1 MRQAFI
7 GAAAVLSV
15 SAVPACDQVTPL
27 GRFLNESVPRD
38 VPALTAVIV
47 DRDHELFNHSVG
59 MRDAAAGA
67 ALAPGGI
74 FRITSMTKPIT
85 SLAIMMLH
93 EEGTVDVD
101 APVTQYLPQFDRVR
115 VMTRFNETDATYESR
130 PPRRP
135 VLVRHL
141 LNHTSGIGYSFAD
154 ARLARLDDGKVSE
167 LDLPLLHDP
176 GDKWSYGP
184 GTNVLGQIVERASGR
199 PLDRFLSERI
209 FQPLGMHDTSYSVP
223 AGKRHRV
230 VTVHV
235 RERETWVEH
244 PNPNVV
250 QSAVQGDSGLFSTGH
265 DYGVLIQLFLN
276 RGRHGATRLVSEESI
291 VRMTTNQI
299 GDLNVERQSPLNAA
313 LRPFPIGAG
322 KDKFGFG
329 FQVETAPIGP
339 GLRSAGSYSWG
350 GIYNTHFWI
359 DPQQQ
364 LGVVVLMQV
373 LPYYDDAP
381 LRVLRGFERIVYQQ
395 PR

>member
-1 MRQAFI
+1 VRQVFI
-7 GAAAVLSV
+7 GAAAVLV
-15 SAVPACDQVTPL
+15 VWAVPACDQVAPL
-27 GRFLNESVPRD
+27 GRFLLESVPRD
-38 VPALTAVIV
+38 VPALTVVIV
-47 DRDHELFNHSVG
+47 DRDNELFNRSVG
-59 MRDAAAGA
+59 MRDVAAGA

-74 FRITSMTKPIT
+74 FRIASMTKPIT

-93 EEGTVDVD
+93 EEGKLDVD

-115 VMTRFNETDATYESR
+115 VMTRFDETDATYESR

-154 ARLARLDDGKVSE
+154 PRLARLDEGKVSE
-167 LDLPLLHDP
+167 LDMPLLHDP
-176 GDKWSYGP
+176 GDRWSYGP
-184 GTNVLGQIVERASGR
+184 GTNVLGQIVERVSGR

-209 FQPLGMHDTSYSVP
+209 FQPLGMHDTAYVVP
-223 AGKRHRV
+223 TEKRHRV
-230 VTVHV
+230 VTVHL
-235 RERETWVEH
+235 REREAWVEQ
-244 PNPNVV
+244 PNANVV

-265 DYGVLIQLFLN
+265 DYGVLMQLFQN
-276 RGRHGATRLVSEESI
+276 RGRHGATRLVDEESI

-299 GDLNVERQSPLNAA
+299 GDLNVERQTPSNPAI
-313 LRPFPIGAG
+313 RPFPIGAG

-359 DPQQQ
+359 DPQKQI
-364 LGVVVLMQV
+364 GVVVLMQV
-373 LPYYDDAP
+373 LPYYGDAP
-381 LRVLRGFERIVYQQ
+381 IRVLRGFERIVYQQ
-395 PR
+395 PD